1 MSGIGRR
8 GEDDAVAFL
17 RAKGYRIVQRNYQ
30 TPLGEADIVARDR
43 DTVVFVEVKAR
54 TSDRF
59 GQPFEAVDPRKQE
72 RIRRIAL
79 YFLKQHRLEVPV
91 RFEVVSLLYAGDR
104 PEITHVVDGF
114 DR

>member
-1 MSGIGRR
+1 VSGLGRR

-17 RAKGYRIVQRNYQ
+17 LGKGYRIMHRNYQ

-43 DTVVFVEVKAR
+43 DTLVFAEVKAR

-79 YFLKQHRLEVPV
+79 YFLKQHRLDAPV
-91 RFEVVSLLYAGDR
+91 RFEVISLLYRDGRA
-104 PEITHVVDGF
+104 EITHVVDGF
-114 DR
+114 GF